1 MSRLICGVILCSMLT
16 LSGCLFIGGGG
27 KTVTTNPTM
36 GQQLQ
41 ELKEA
46 RDRGAISEDEY
57 QKAKQRM
64 LDKGT

>member
-1 MSRLICGVILCSMLT
+1 MSKLLSCLAVCTLLT

-46 RDRGAISEDEY
+46 RERGAISEDEY

-64 LDKGT
+64 LEKGT